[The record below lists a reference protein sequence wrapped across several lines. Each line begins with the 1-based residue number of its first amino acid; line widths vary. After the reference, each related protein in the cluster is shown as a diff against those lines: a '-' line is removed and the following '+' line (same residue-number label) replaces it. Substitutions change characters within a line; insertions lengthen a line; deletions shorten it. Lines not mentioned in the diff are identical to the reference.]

1 MKIILLSALL
11 LFGLTFQSSAQK
23 NTVSSGG
30 VAKGIGG
37 SASYSI
43 GQVVYTS
50 SLGTNFSVSQGLQQP
65 YSITIGLTETTHHL
79 EMSIYPNPTSRF
91 LHLKVKGENLET
103 LNYHLFD
110 LQGRVLQHEKINTN
124 EITLEMEGLPK
135 SAYFLKV
142 SDGSKTVKTF
152 KIIKN

>member
-1 MKIILLSALL
+1 MKIILLSAGL
-11 LFGLTFQSSAQK
+11 LFGLTFQSRAQK

-30 VAKGIGG
+30 NANGIGG
-37 SASYSI
+37 SASCSI

-50 SLGTNFSVSQGLQQP
+50 SLGTNGSVVQGVQQP
-65 YSITIGLTETTHHL
+65 YSITIGFAETTHHL

-91 LHLKVKGENLET
+91 LHLKVKGKNLET
-103 LNYHLFD
+103 LSYHLLD
-110 LQGRVLQHEKINTN
+110 LQGRLLQHEKINTN

-142 SDGSKTVKTF
+142 NNGSKTVKTF